1 MTELPERHDQT
12 LPAKVSR
19 SAPLLAWLAFPL
31 RGATAVPPLPRHVD
45 IDPILYS
52 LVFCREA
59 GPHPETQNLSPYF
72 LRFRNQG
79 DFSATAE
86 RVPAE
91 SGACAMASPLS
102 APSPPATAWDRAR

>member
-31 RGATAVPPLPRHVD
+31 RGATAVPPLPRHVN

-59 GPHPETQNLSPYF
+59 GPHQEIQNLSPYF

-86 RVPAE
+86 RAPAE
-91 SGACAMASPLS
+91 SEACAVASLS
-102 APSPPATAWDRAR
+102 VSPPPATAWDRAR